1 MSINVLNKK
10 IISGKYPEIYRPKKK
25 TKIMEGRKQKRR
37 VK

>member
-1 MSINVLNKK
+1 MDVHRM
-10 IISGKYPEIYRPKKK
+10 EREKKK